1 MYVVVNLREHPHRSK
16 SAWLLSHDAA
26 NTVHEP
32 RKHGHASC
40 WAMLENFSPAPPPFG
55 GFRHSDSAYGGLCV
69 LGQNRYLAH

>member
-1 MYVVVNLREHPHRSK
+1 MYVVVNLREHPRRSK

-40 WAMLENFSPAPPPFG
+40 WAMLENFSPAPLPLVAFDIPIPPTG
-55 GFRHSDSAYGGLCV
+55 GYACWGRIGI
-69 LGQNRYLAH
+69 